1 MYFELKNIDVFYG
14 NVKIL
19 KDISINLKQGE
30 ILSLLGA
37 NGAGKTTLLKTIC
50 GLVKNKSGEIWF
62 NGNRIDEVPSNE
74 RVSLGISMVPE
85 ERHIFPYM
93 SVMDNLLM
101 GAYSCKNS
109 KKIKINI
116 DRIHKLFPRLKERA
130 KQMGGSLSGGEQQ
143 MLAVARGMMSNPK
156 LILLD
161 EPSLGL
167 APIVVKEIFE
177 IIKILNKEENISVIL
192 VEQNTKMALKFSQ
205 RAYVIELGNIALEG
219 NSNELVNDKRVKELY
234 LGG

>member
-1 MYFELKNIDVFYG
+1 
-14 NVKIL
+14 
-19 KDISINLKQGE
+19 
-30 ILSLLGA
+30 
-37 NGAGKTTLLKTIC
+37 
-50 GLVKNKSGEIWF
+50 
-62 NGNRIDEVPSNE
+62 
-74 RVSLGISMVPE
+74 
-85 ERHIFPYM
+85 
-93 SVMDNLLM
+93 M